1 MSSFV
6 SVDEPHL
13 TEGALRILEVATDLF
28 YRDGIHAVGVDT
40 IAAESGVT
48 KRTLY
53 DRFGSKDVL
62 VATYLRQRHEDWWEL
77 FEKHIAAAGSPRALV
92 VFDAYIEDAG
102 WVSRGCA
109 FVNAAAE
116 LPRDHIAYDVI
127 REHKQ
132 AVRERLAELVA
143 EDLPDRKDA
152 RRTAEH
158 LFLLAE
164 GAIVHRG
171 LDDSPEPMNTARE
184 IARDL
189 LTPGDR

>member
-1 MSSFV
+1 LSIADVAPGTRLGSHE
-6 SVDEPHL
+6 SPTPEHAQSTSRHGRSAKSTARRICSADTDSPP
-13 TEGALRILEVATDLF
+13 GAERPLPGAGDTVR
-28 YRDGIHAVGVDT
+28 YR
-40 IAAESGVT
+40 
-48 KRTLY
+48 
-53 DRFGSKDVL
+53 
-62 VATYLRQRHEDWWEL
+62 
-77 FEKHIAAAGSPRALV
+77 RAQT
-92 VFDAYIEDAG
+92 YIEDAG

-132 AVRERLAELVA
+132 AVRERLAELAA
-143 EDLPDRKDA
+143 EDLAACADRDDA

-171 LDDSPEPMNTARE
+171 LDDSAEPMDTARS
-184 IARDL
+184 IAREL
-189 LTPGDR
+189 LS